1 MLKVPIQN
9 YINCLSLALGL
20 SCGMRYLVTSDI
32 SPRISS
38 KKKKAKS
45 LRKLFFDI
53 LNSEDDYIYTP
64 TLIKEVK
71 LAKKCRKIN
80 SCLLVA
86 TFTTYLFNCFSFS
99 LLSSPHPCYDF
110 FFHLFVNCKLS
121 LVNSLSLYFLYFARI
136 VPPRIALLAAGNTFV
151 ILFVY

>member
-1 MLKVPIQN
+1 MYNTRASASGNFYVKSSDLELYK
-9 YINCLSLALGL
+9 LSFSRFGTKLWNEIPCNIRHLAKNKF
-20 SCGMRYLVTSDI
+20 
-32 SPRISS
+32 

-53 LNSEDDYIYTP
+53 LNLEDDYIYTP

-110 FFHLFVNCKLS
+110 FFIYL
-121 LVNSLSLYFLYFARI
+121 
-136 VPPRIALLAAGNTFV
+136 
-151 ILFVY
+151 